1 MASIVKA
8 LEPVMK
14 LASRAYQGAVQ
25 TELNKMGEFDE
36 RQLRVSPLRN
46 DNKAEKLFVTAA
58 LRRKINVIEHTI
70 RLIRLDFNVA
80 F

>member
-36 RQLRVSPLRN
+36 RQWRASPLRN
-46 DNKAEKLFVTAA
+46 DKAEKLFVTAA

-70 RLIRLDFNVA
+70 RLIRLDLNVA

>member
-14 LASRAYQGAVQ
+14 LAARSYQGALQ

-36 RQLRVSPLRN
+36 RQWRVGPLRKG
-46 DNKAEKLFVTAA
+46 KAEKLFVTAVEGE
-58 LRRKINVIEHTI
+58 N
-70 RLIRLDFNVA
+70 
-80 F
+80 

>member
-14 LASRAYQGAVQ
+14 LAARSYQGALQ

-36 RQLRVSPLRN
+36 RQMESQSLLLSEGE
-46 DNKAEKLFVTAA
+46 KAAV
-58 LRRKINVIEHTI
+58 V
-70 RLIRLDFNVA
+70 
-80 F
+80 

>member
-14 LASRAYQGAVQ
+14 LASRAYQGALQ

-36 RQLRVSPLRN
+36 RQWRVSPLRN
-46 DNKAEKLFVTAA
+46 DKAEKLFVTAVEE
-58 LRRKINVIEHTI
+58 KN
-70 RLIRLDFNVA
+70 
-80 F
+80 

>member
-14 LASRAYQGAVQ
+14 LAARSYQGALQ

-36 RQLRVSPLRN
+36 RQMESQSLLLSEGE
-46 DNKAEKLFVTAA
+46 KAAVVYFLLMSE
-58 LRRKINVIEHTI
+58 N
-70 RLIRLDFNVA
+70 FNA
-80 F
+80 I

>member
-36 RQLRVSPLRN
+36 RQWRVSFTKRQGG
-46 DNKAEKLFVTAA
+46 KAVRYSCVEEK
-58 LRRKINVIEHTI
+58 N
-70 RLIRLDFNVA
+70 
-80 F
+80 